1 MLVCME
7 EEIWEQFKI
16 EKIKKKGTDT
26 QAHRQQKES
35 LRQILLFPKLLLVSF
50 QRYF

>member
-7 EEIWEQFKI
+7 EEIWEQFIIK
-16 EKIKKKGTDT
+16 KKKGTDT
-26 QAHRQQKES
+26 QAHRQQEES

-50 QRYF
+50 QQYF